1 MGVLDLFRRSETRG
15 SIENPSVP
23 ISSSDFLRVMGW
35 GDFVSSAGVTVN
47 INTALG
53 VPAVWAA
60 VNFLAGTI
68 AGLPLK
74 MYVQTAEGYD
84 EVNASSGNQLPLI
97 LGEAVNPAM
106 SSFEWRKYT
115 FDQVFT
121 GGRGITYIE
130 RNNSGEV
137 VNLYPLDP
145 TLLTVRMFEGRK
157 FYDVRIGSQLT
168 KTYPATDIID
178 IPFMLEH
185 DFVDHRGPIA
195 TNRDAIGMAIAA
207 SAYGSKAFQA
217 GGVPPV
223 VMTGP
228 FQSGAA
234 ASRASEDVASTMA
247 KLARDGRPVMALPL
261 GHELK
266 SIGFNPEQ
274 MQLLELQRFSIEQI
288 ARIYNLPPI
297 FLQDLTHGT
306 FSNTEQQDLHFVK
319 HTVKRWI
326 EQTEAELNLKLFGRG
341 SAYFVEFNLDGLMRG
356 DLATRM
362 QAHATAIQNGIRTP
376 NEVRKIENLPPLP
389 GGDYLMIQGATVP
402 LTSQGGADAGS
413 N

>member
-157 FYDVRIGSQLT
+157 FYDVRIGSKLT

-217 GGVPPV
+217 GGVPPA

-234 ASRASEDVASTMA
+234 ASRASEDVASMMA
-247 KLARDGRPVMALPL
+247 KLARDGRPIMALPL

-319 HTVKRWI
+319 HTVKRWV

-389 GGDYLMIQGATVP
+389 GGDDLMIQGATVP
-402 LTSQGGADAGS
+402 LASQGGADAGS

>member
-1 MGVLDLFRRSETRG
+1 MGVLDFFRREARG
-15 SIENPSVP
+15 SIENPNVP
-23 ISSSDFLRVMGW
+23 ISSSNFLQVMGW
-35 GDFVSSAGVTVN
+35 GEFVSAAGVTVN
-47 INTALG
+47 TDTALG

-60 VNFLAGTI
+60 VNFLSGTI

-74 MYVQTAEGYD
+74 MYIRTDAGYD
-84 EVNASSGNQLPLI
+84 EVKSTSANQLPLI
-97 LGEAVNPAM
+97 LGDAVNDAM
-106 SSFEWRKYT
+106 SSFAWRKYT

-130 RNNSGEV
+130 RNNSGDV

-157 FYDVRIGSQLT
+157 LYDVRVGSTLT
-168 KTYPATDIID
+168 KTYGADEIID

-185 DFVDHRGPIA
+185 DFVTHRGPIS

-217 GGVPPV
+217 GGVPPA

-234 ASRASEDVASTMA
+234 ASRASEDVANTMA
-247 KLARDGRPVMALPL
+247 KLAREGRPVMALPL

-319 HTVKRWI
+319 HTIKRWV

-341 SAYFVEFNLDGLMRG
+341 SPYFVEFNLDGLMRG

-376 NEVRKIENLPPLP
+376 NEVRKIENLPALP
-389 GGDYLMIQGATVP
+389 GGDSLMIQGATVP
-402 LTSQGGADAGS
+402 ITSQQGGDNVNA
-413 N
+413 

>member
-1 MGVLDLFRRSETRG
+1 MGVLDFFRREARG
-15 SIENPSVP
+15 SVENPSVP
-23 ISSSDFLRVMGW
+23 ISSSNFLQVMGW
-35 GDFVSSAGVTVN
+35 GEFVSAAGVTVN
-47 INTALG
+47 TDTALG

-60 VNFLAGTI
+60 VNFLSGTI

-74 MYVQTAEGYD
+74 MYIRTDTGYD
-84 EVNASSGNQLPLI
+84 EVKSTNANQLPLI
-97 LGEAVNPAM
+97 LGDAVNDAM
-106 SSFEWRKYT
+106 SSFAWRKYT

-130 RNNSGEV
+130 RNNSGDV

-157 FYDVRIGSQLT
+157 LYDVRVGSTLT
-168 KTYPATDIID
+168 KTYSANEIID

-185 DFVDHRGPIA
+185 DFVTHRGPIS

-207 SAYGSKAFQA
+207 SSYGSKAFQA
-217 GGVPPV
+217 GGVPPA

-234 ASRASEDVASTMA
+234 ASRASEDVANTMA
-247 KLARDGRPVMALPL
+247 KLAREGRPVMALPL

-319 HTVKRWI
+319 HTIKRWI

-341 SAYFVEFNLDGLMRG
+341 SPYFVEFNLDGLMRG

-376 NEVRKIENLPPLP
+376 NEVRKIENLPALP
-389 GGDYLMIQGATVP
+389 GGDSLMIQGATVP
-402 LTSQGGADAGS
+402 ITSQGGVSDAGS
-413 N
+413 